1 MVAVFDTLSAAKELQ
16 AAGLEQ
22 AHAEAIVRI
31 IRCRVGQGDLG
42 LRADI
47 AALRTE
53 VAAVL
58 TELRAMKWVLVF
70 LSALNLAI
78 LVRLLLD

>member
-1 MVAVFDTLSAAKELQ
+1 MVAAFDTSSAAKELQ

-31 IRCRVGQGDLG
+31 IRAGQGDLG
-42 LRADI
+42 LKADV

-53 VAAVL
+53 VAAVR
-58 TELRAMKWVLVF
+58 TELRVMKWVLVF
-70 LSALNLAI
+70 LAALNLAI
-78 LVRLLLD
+78 LVRLLQD